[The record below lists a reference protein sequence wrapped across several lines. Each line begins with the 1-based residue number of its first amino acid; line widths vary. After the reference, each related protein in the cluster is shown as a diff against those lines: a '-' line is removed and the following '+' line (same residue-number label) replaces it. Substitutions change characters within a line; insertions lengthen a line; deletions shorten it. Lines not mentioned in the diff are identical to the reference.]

1 MNQQR
6 MRQYVDDALAKSE
19 VVIYVILGLL
29 LSITALLALISASM
43 PIWQG
48 LRHWTIATQTLQVL
62 NDLLVVLMLVEIF
75 HTVRIS
81 IRSHI
86 LVTEPFLI
94 VGLIASVRRILV
106 ITLEVAA
113 LTKGPSWTAE
123 TASEIFRQSMI
134 ELGLLGGLVLVFV
147 LSIGFLR
154 RYPESNTNGEDVPKM
169 NEHKNAGTEAS
180 AM

>member
-1 MNQQR
+1 MNEQKI
-6 MRQYVDDALAKSE
+6 RQYVANVLTKTE
-19 VVIYVILGLL
+19 VVIYLILGV
-29 LSITALLALISASM
+29 LLALTAFLALSSVSI

-48 LRHWTIATQTLQVL
+48 LRHLGTAAKTLQIL

-81 IRSHI
+81 IRSHV

-106 ITLEVAA
+106 ITLEFAEFPS
-113 LTKGPSWTAE
+113 GPSWTPE
-123 TASEIFRQSMI
+123 TVREIFRESMM

-154 RYPESNTNGEDVPKM
+154 RFPQSNGEESRKM
-169 NEHKNAGTEAS
+169 NQQNEGTGAS
-180 AM
+180 AA

>member
-6 MRQYVDDALAKSE
+6 MRQYIHDALVNSE
-19 VVIYVILGLL
+19 AILYVILGLL
-29 LSITALLALISASM
+29 LSVTALLALVNATL
-43 PIWQG
+43 PIWHG
-48 LRHWTIATQTLQVL
+48 LRHGGVATQILQIL
-62 NDLLVVLMLVEIF
+62 DELLVVLMLVEIL
-75 HTVRIS
+75 HSVRIS

-106 ITLEVAA
+106 ITLQVAE
-113 LTKGPSWTAE
+113 LTQGSSWAGE
-123 TASEIFRQSMI
+123 TSRVLFRDSMI

-154 RYPESNTNGEDVPKM
+154 QHPPGKDEQ
-169 NEHKNAGTEAS
+169 
-180 AM
+180 